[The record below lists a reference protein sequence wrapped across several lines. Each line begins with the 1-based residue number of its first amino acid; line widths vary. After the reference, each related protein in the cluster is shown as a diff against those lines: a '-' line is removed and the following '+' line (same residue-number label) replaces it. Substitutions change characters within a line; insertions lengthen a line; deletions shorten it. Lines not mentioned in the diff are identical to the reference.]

1 MTDTPKIPADKPVKP
16 DAVKGSE
23 KPSAAGP
30 KPARKA
36 VKVKPPR
43 KPKSG
48 GIGVPALLLFSVL
61 AAGIGGAIGWLG
73 PQYFDP
79 ANAAPAQAITQ
90 NAAQMKTMSA
100 DMRAQE
106 QVVSD
111 LTSTQ
116 SRMDS
121 QLSALA
127 DLQGRL
133 SAAEQEVAALRQA
146 QSDIAAAQAQ
156 RLDLVEGLITP
167 DDNPDAAPSALAQ
180 KLSDLEG
187 QMAALKLAAMTAEP
201 VVISYDKNTA
211 SMDDEADAISAAP
224 LGSAPMEETALKP
237 LSESESESG
246 PQSEP
251 EPQSETEPQSEPQA
265 SYDFAA
271 NFPKAEMLAAL
282 KAQTENLPEP
292 SWLRRTL
299 QKHVQSDAIPQP
311 DARAVIDK
319 AEAKMRAGDITGAA
333 QLIETLN
340 PTLRAAAYEWL
351 LEARKLR

>member
-16 DAVKGSE
+16 DAVKGSG
-23 KPSAAGP
+23 KPSAAGT
-30 KPARKA
+30 KPAPKA

-48 GIGVPALLLFSVL
+48 GIGLPALLLCSVL

-90 NAAQMKTMSA
+90 NAAQMKTISA

-106 QVVSD
+106 QTVSD
-111 LTSTQ
+111 LTSAQ
-116 SRMDS
+116 SRMNA

-146 QSDIAAAQAQ
+146 QSDSAATQAQ
-156 RLDLVEGLITP
+156 RLDLVEGLMTP
-167 DDNPDAAPSALAQ
+167 DDKPDAAPSALAQ

-187 QMAALKLAAMTAEP
+187 QIAALKLAAMTAEP

-211 SMDDEADAISAAP
+211 VNDDGEVAMSAAP
-224 LGSAPMEETALKP
+224 LGSAPMGETALN
-237 LSESESESG
+237 SEPGAELESG
-246 PQSEP
+246 LQSEP
-251 EPQSETEPQSEPQA
+251 ELQSEPQA
-265 SYDFAA
+265 GYDFAA

-319 AEAKMRAGDITGAA
+319 AEAKMRAGDIAGAA